1 MDNKNTPNNN
11 KKPGQTP
18 GSSPNNDKNI
28 LKYLLIAIS
37 LTFLINMFLQSMNA
51 SSSSIIDYSEFVSM
65 VENGEVKR
73 VEMSSD
79 KYTIIPYT
87 DEELAEKNG
96 TPLPTE
102 EEKPF
107 EEMTNEEKF
116 NEVFSPQNSAQTLY
130 YYVIPIYQPDLLNLL
145 EEYDVEYT
153 AVYSNTALSDFF
165 FTWVLPFLF
174 IYLIFGFMM
183 SVIGKKMGGGGFMNV
198 GKSNAKL
205 YIEQKTGVTFADVA
219 GQEEAK
225 ESLLEIVDY
234 LHNPKKYVE
243 IGAKQP
249 KGALLV
255 GPPGTGKTLLAKA
268 VAGEANVAFFSL
280 AGSDF
285 IEMYVGVGA
294 SRVRNLFKEAN
305 EHAPCI
311 IFIDE
316 IDAIGKSRD
325 SQNGSHDEREQ
336 TLNQLLS
343 EMDGFDSSK
352 GVVLLAAT
360 NRPEILDKALLR
372 PGRFDR
378 RVIVEKPDYAGRLAI
393 LDVHAKKVRCSPNV
407 KLKEIAQ
414 ATSGAVGA
422 DLANMINEAAIRA
435 VRLGRKE
442 VIQEDIM
449 ESVEVVIAGK
459 EKKDRILSG
468 KEKKIVAYHEVGHA
482 LCSVLQKHT
491 TPVQKITIVPRTMGA
506 LGYTM
511 QVPEE
516 EKYLMSKEE
525 MLAEIVVF
533 LGGRC
538 AEVIEFDVETS
549 GASNDIERA
558 TNMARTMVTQYGMSD
573 KFGMMGLQETRNR
586 YLDARSSY
594 TCSENT
600 ATLVDE
606 EVNRIMRECYD
617 KAMTLLTEN
626 REMLTKISEYLL
638 TKETVTGDI
647 FMKLFNNEEF
657 VEYVDDSVEISL
669 FEYMNKDA
677 AVEKTYVPVSLEK
690 PSESTDESTDETVVN
705 LEKPV
710 DAPGETPVN
719 LEKTQDNNDTTVSL
733 EKPEETSKEITKE
746 ETTENK
752 ETEN

>member
-1 MDNKNTPNNN
+1 MDNNNRPNNN
-11 KKPGQTP
+11 KKPGS
-18 GSSPNNDKNI
+18 GSGSNNDKNI

-37 LTFLINMFLQSMNA
+37 LTFLINMVLQSMSA
-51 SSSSIIDYSEFVSM
+51 SSSSVIDYSEFVNM
-65 VENGEVKR
+65 VENGEIKR
-73 VEMSSD
+73 VEMSTD
-79 KYTIIPYT
+79 KYTITPYT
-87 DEELAEKNG
+87 EEELAEKNG
-96 TPLPTE
+96 TPLPTTE
-102 EEKPF
+102 TEKPF

-116 NEVFSPQNSAQTLY
+116 NEVFSGKQQPRTLY
-130 YYVIPIYQPDLLNLL
+130 YYVVPLYQPDLLNLL

-183 SVIGKKMGGGGFMNV
+183 SVVGKKMGGSGFMNV

-205 YIEQKTGVTFADVA
+205 YIEEKTGVTFADVA

-325 SQNGSHDEREQ
+325 SQQGSHDEREQ

-378 RVIVEKPDYAGRLAI
+378 RVIVEKPDFAGRLAI

-468 KEKKIVAYHEVGHA
+468 KEKRIVAYHEVGHA

-538 AEVIEFDVETS
+538 AEVLEFDVETS

-558 TNMARTMVTQYGMSD
+558 TNMARTMVTQYGMSE
-573 KFGMMGLQETRNR
+573 KFGMMGLQETRSR

-594 TCSENT
+594 TCSDNT

-606 EVNRIMRECYD
+606 EVNRIMKECYD

-626 REMLTKISEYLL
+626 HEMLKKISEYLL
-638 TKETVTGDI
+638 TKETLTGDV
-647 FMKLFNNEEF
+647 FMQLFNNEEII
-657 VEYVDDSVEISL
+657 EYVNDSVEISL
-669 FEYMNKDA
+669 FEYMNKEETPLGTDQKQDQIS
-677 AVEKTYVPVSLEK
+677 ERIESEENNENPISEE
-690 PSESTDESTDETVVN
+690 PSEQKD
-705 LEKPV
+705 
-710 DAPGETPVN
+710 
-719 LEKTQDNNDTTVSL
+719 
-733 EKPEETSKEITKE
+733 I
-746 ETTENK
+746 
-752 ETEN
+752 

>member
-1 MDNKNTPNNN
+1 MDNNNSPKNDNN
-11 KKPGQTP
+11 KKPNA
-18 GSSPNNDKNI
+18 NNDKNI
-28 LKYLLIAIS
+28 LRYLLIAVA
-37 LTFLINMFLQSMNA
+37 LTFLVNMVLQSLTTANTQV
-51 SSSSIIDYSEFVSM
+51 IDYSEFVNM
-65 VENGEVKR
+65 IENDEIRR
-73 VEMSSD
+73 VEFSSD
-79 KYTIIPYT
+79 KYTIYPY
-87 DEELAEKNG
+87 
-96 TPLPTE
+96 TE
-102 EEKPF
+102 EEIAIQNGTATPTPSPKPQ
-107 EEMTNEEKF
+107 EEMTNQEKY
-116 NEVFSPQNSAQTLY
+116 QALISATEKPRTLV
-130 YYVIPIYQPDLLNLL
+130 YYVIPINQPELVSLL
-145 EEYDVEYT
+145 EEHNVEYT
-153 AVYSNTALSDFF
+153 AIYTNNALANFF
-165 FTWVLPFLF
+165 FQWILPFLF
-174 IYLIFGFMM
+174 IYLIAGFMM
-183 SVIGKKMGGGGFMNV
+183 SMFSKKMGGGGFMNI

-205 YIEQKTGVTFADVA
+205 YLEQKTGVTFADVA

-234 LHNPKKYVE
+234 LHNPKKYVD

-280 AGSDF
+280 SGSDF

-325 SQNGSHDEREQ
+325 SQHGGHDEREQ

-352 GVVLLAAT
+352 GVVILGAT

-378 RVIVEKPDYAGRLAI
+378 RVVVEKPDLPGRLSI
-393 LDVHAKKVRCSPNV
+393 LEVHAKKIRLAPNV

-459 EKKDRILSG
+459 EKKDRILSE
-468 KEKKIVAYHEVGHA
+468 KERRIVAYHEVGHA

-516 EKYLMSKEE
+516 EKYLVSKEE
-525 MLAEIVVF
+525 MIADIVTF

-538 AEVIEFDVETS
+538 AEVLEFNVETS
-549 GASNDIERA
+549 GASNDIERS
-558 TNMARTMVTQYGMSD
+558 TNMARTMITQYGMSE
-573 KFGMMGLQETRNR
+573 KFGMMGLQETANR
-586 YLDARSSY
+586 YLDARRSY
-594 TCSENT
+594 TCSETT
-600 ATLVDE
+600 AAIVDE
-606 EVNRIMRECYD
+606 EVNKIMKECYQT
-617 KAMTLLTEN
+617 AMTLLGEN

-638 TKETVTGDI
+638 KKETITGEI
-647 FMKLFNNEEF
+647 FMKLFNNEEIT
-657 VEYVDDSVEISL
+657 EYMDESEEISL
-669 FEYMNKDA
+669 YEYMHKDDEVDTYKPNVFVPNPPAETETTEERSEVISENK
-677 AVEKTYVPVSLEK
+677 T
-690 PSESTDESTDETVVN
+690 
-705 LEKPV
+705 
-710 DAPGETPVN
+710 
-719 LEKTQDNNDTTVSL
+719 
-733 EKPEETSKEITKE
+733 E
-746 ETTENK
+746 ETTETIELTDSENNVEAQEVVAEDK
-752 ETEN
+752 SNTEKSDDDSDEKKDKKFNLFS